1 MWQLTTKKQK
11 YKKISKKKMSTPVE
25 VLCKGYPSE
34 CGGRKKGAQF
44 SRGRPQHN
52 DVCGID
58 ELLCVV
64 WIDCT
69 FEAKAHVGLNNYR
82 TIQLLPTVEMHS
94 TQFVCS

>member
-1 MWQLTTKKQK
+1 
-11 YKKISKKKMSTPVE
+11 MSV
-25 VLCKGYPSE
+25 V
-34 CGGRKKGAQF
+34 GGRGEHNSVEGGYSTF
-44 SRGRPQHN
+44 N

-82 TIQLLPTVEMHS
+82 MIQLLPTVEMHS